1 MKFKININGTE
12 QEINATRQGDQ
23 LTLIKADGG
32 TLTAEIVQNLN
43 GSANSVGTITLNLDG
58 RLLQIAG
65 HKDGDNRQLWVN
77 GRTLAYQR
85 IDETAMGTTADLGSL
100 SASIPAVVSE
110 VLVAVGDVVT
120 AGDRLIL
127 LESMKMII
135 PIVAP
140 ADGTVIE
147 LMCAAGDSVAPG
159 VPLVVIGDPK
169 N

>member
-1 MKFKININGTE
+1 MKFKISINGTE

-23 LTLIKADGG
+23 LTLTKVDGEII
-32 TLTAEIVQNLN
+32 TAEIVQNGN
-43 GSANSVGTITLNLDG
+43 GKITLNLDG
-58 RLLQIAG
+58 RLLQLAG
-65 HKDGDNRQLWVN
+65 HKDGDNRQIWAN
-77 GRTLAYQR
+77 GRTLTYQR
-85 IDETAMGTTADLGSL
+85 IDETAGAASTDPGSL

-110 VLVAVGDVVT
+110 VLVSVGDIVN

-140 ADGTVIE
+140 VDGTVTD

-159 VPLVVIGDPK
+159 VPLVILGETT